1 MTYEKYFLA
10 EDETIALYAA
20 CINLPWSRQL
30 TIPWGKLK
38 RHQVVSF
45 TERPNVLG
53 ADSIGWASERL
64 SYVGPHFTLAEAPQ
78 EIQSL
83 AAKLSAHTGK
93 DINYL
98 SVVLYEDG
106 NDHMAHHQH
115 REDKGYDA
123 TVYIVSTG
131 AIRPFELR
139 DVHTGTTRTILAEP
153 GSLITMSSA
162 ENDTHTH
169 AVPKCKARTPRIS
182 INCKSV
188 GPRVY
193 SCRKGN
199 ESPQGAV
206 YVGRETP
213 DRKTGGILQP
223 DTPFG
228 NYKKLP
234 PDKFREYAIAKMKED
249 SSFYKQVYS
258 LRGKDL
264 LCWCTGKECENC
276 HARVWLEIANS
287 KEMTWLED
295 AEMTW
300 KTQA

>member
-1 MTYEKYFLA
+1 MTYEKYFLT
-10 EDETIALYAA
+10 EDETVALYTA
-20 CINLPWSRQL
+20 CAKLPFERKL

-45 TERPNVLG
+45 TTRPGVLG
-53 ADSIGWASERL
+53 ADTLGWASERL
-64 SYVGPHFTLAEAPQ
+64 SYVGPHFTIAEGPQ

-83 AAKLSAHTGK
+83 AAKLSTHTGR

-98 SVVLYEDG
+98 SVVLYENG
-106 NDHMAHHQH
+106 ADHMSHHQH
-115 REDKGYDA
+115 REDRGYDA
-123 TVYIVSTG
+123 SVYIVSTG

-139 DVHTGTTRTILAEP
+139 EVATGRTHRFFAEP
-153 GSLITMSSA
+153 GSLITMSSE

-169 AVPKCKARTPRIS
+169 AVPKCKARTPRIA

-193 SCRKGN
+193 SCRKGE
-199 ESPQGAV
+199 ESPEGAV
-206 YVGRETP
+206 YVGRETR
-213 DRKTGGILQP
+213 DRKTGGILRP

-228 NYKKLP
+228 NYNKLGP
-234 PDKFREYAIAKMKED
+234 VEFRAYAIEKMKED

-264 LCWCTGKECENC
+264 LCWCTEAERDQC
-276 HARVWLEIANS
+276 HARVWLGLANA
-287 KEMTWLED
+287 K
-295 AEMTW
+295 EMTW